1 MNCCGST
8 GTNAIE
14 VTLKLARKNSLH
26 FGSDEGAESAAVY
39 HSLISTVKLQGR
51 FAWDYL
57 GKFLPE
63 FLTVAEIFEFGTAKY
78 ELGCM
83 PIVKKQSDLI
93 TFFFVRYPFWCL
105 IKRVCSKLSIN

>member
-26 FGSDEGAESAAVY
+26 FGSYEGAESAAVY

-57 GKFLPE
+57 GKFFTGIFNGCRD
-63 FLTVAEIFEFGTAKY
+63 FLSLTSPNIDSV
-78 ELGCM
+78 
-83 PIVKKQSDLI
+83 
-93 TFFFVRYPFWCL
+93 
-105 IKRVCSKLSIN
+105 VCQ

>member
-57 GKFLPE
+57 G
-63 FLTVAEIFEFGTAKY
+63 
-78 ELGCM
+78 
-83 PIVKKQSDLI
+83 
-93 TFFFVRYPFWCL
+93 
-105 IKRVCSKLSIN
+105 SKLSIN

>member
-57 GKFLPE
+57 GKLFTGILNGCRDFLSLAPQNMN
-63 FLTVAEIFEFGTAKY
+63 LA
-78 ELGCM
+78 
-83 PIVKKQSDLI
+83 
-93 TFFFVRYPFWCL
+93 
-105 IKRVCSKLSIN
+105 VCQ

>member
-57 GKFLPE
+57 GKFFTGILN
-63 FLTVAEIFEFGTAKY
+63 
-78 ELGCM
+78 GCRYILSLA
-83 PIVKKQSDLI
+83 PQNIDLA
-93 TFFFVRYPFWCL
+93 VCL
-105 IKRVCSKLSIN
+105 

>member
-57 GKFLPE
+57 GKFFTGISNGCRD
-63 FLTVAEIFEFGTAKY
+63 FLSLAPQNMNLA
-78 ELGCM
+78 
-83 PIVKKQSDLI
+83 
-93 TFFFVRYPFWCL
+93 
-105 IKRVCSKLSIN
+105 VCQ

>member
-1 MNCCGST
+1 MNCCGFT

-51 FAWDYL
+51 FAWDNL
-57 GKFLPE
+57 GKFFTGILNGCRE
-63 FLTVAEIFEFGTAKY
+63 FLSLTSPNIDS
-78 ELGCM
+78 
-83 PIVKKQSDLI
+83 VKCQ
-93 TFFFVRYPFWCL
+93 
-105 IKRVCSKLSIN
+105 

>member
-57 GKFLPE
+57 GKFFTGIFSGCRD
-63 FLTVAEIFEFGTAKY
+63 FLSLTSPNIDSV
-78 ELGCM
+78 
-83 PIVKKQSDLI
+83 
-93 TFFFVRYPFWCL
+93 
-105 IKRVCSKLSIN
+105 VCQ